1 MKTGI
6 GKRILSLLMS
16 AVTFTS
22 MVLPAG
28 ADFLAFVETE
38 RVPGSVELTDAGGT
52 VRISGGPEAEIPEDA
67 SLEVRTIE
75 DDGAY
80 RAAAE

>member
-52 VRISGGPEAEIPEDA
+52 VRISGGPEAE
-67 SLEVRTIE
+67 SLRTRCWRF
-75 DDGAY
+75 GL
-80 RAAAE
+80 